1 MIHKWSINYHRIVTC
16 CTMHVDHKLEASRT
30 GDLCATW
37 AMTPMKRGPG
47 PATATAI
54 GKSDQLEAAM
64 ICQDPPWPTAMSR
77 HQNSSKSCK
86 IHHKIHHKI
95 HQRYIALWE
104 NNGKCGKSW
113 THHWRWRLALA
124 TWKAWM
130 LAKPCWLKLERSMF
144 GMSLVDQVKEMKQF
158 CSSAIKRTWKMNHLS
173 LGAFQ
178 IFKDL

>member
-1 MIHKWSINYHRIVTC
+1 MWIINWKRPV
-16 CTMHVDHKLEASRT
+16 RT

-37 AMTPMKRGPG
+37 AMTPMKRGRARQRRRRRRSGKVTSWRPLWSARIRHG
-47 PATATAI
+47 QPLWVAI
-54 GKSDQLEAAM
+54 K
-64 ICQDPPWPTAMSR
+64 T
-77 HQNSSKSCK
+77 HQNHVKSC
-86 IHHKIHHKI
+86 KIHHKI

-144 GMSLVDQVKEMKQF
+144 GMPLVDQVKEVKQF
-158 CSSAIKRTWKMNHLS
+158 CSSAIKHKWKMNHLS
-173 LGAFQ
+173 LDTFQ